1 MKKLVILLCFSLLL
15 CGCKKDE
22 ITEITASLI
31 LPQEK
36 VAPYLDYNP
45 NFFEKT
51 TRRCST
57 AEYRPNQAGAGDP
70 VIIKVYQE
78 NQLMSEN
85 SIISYFN
92 ECRDYR
98 PDSFSIDSLD
108 VDCFVAYP
116 SIHYYLDGYHV
127 EIIAG
132 SGSDNNQKILL
143 MNLAKISLDNLKE
156 YKEQIEK
163 N

>member
-1 MKKLVILLCFSLLL
+1 MKKLIFLLCFSLLL

-85 SIISYFN
+85 SIIS
-92 ECRDYR
+92 
-98 PDSFSIDSLD
+98 
-108 VDCFVAYP
+108 
-116 SIHYYLDGYHV
+116 
-127 EIIAG
+127 
-132 SGSDNNQKILL
+132 
-143 MNLAKISLDNLKE
+143 
-156 YKEQIEK
+156 
-163 N
+163 